1 MVGNRDCTV
10 YVGNLDDKVS
20 ERVLYEILVQ
30 AGRILDL
37 HIPRDKDTNRPK
49 GFAFVEYETEEIA
62 DYAVRLFTGLVTIYN
77 RTLKFG
83 ISGQDKSSQKVV
95 STQIISNTNSFPTR
109 LRSHP
114 PQLNYMETSQR
125 PSRSSIYHP
134 QQEPS
139 PLGMGQPNGYGS
151 NFGANAYDYSRR
163 VLGAT
168 WDSNSQTNSSLK
180 LHESRNPITY
190 PSSY

>member
-1 MVGNRDCTV
+1 M
-10 YVGNLDDKVS
+10 YVGNLDEKVGD
-20 ERVLYEILVQ
+20 RVLYEILIQ

-49 GFAFVEYETEEIA
+49 GFAFVEYETEEVA
-62 DYAVRLFTGLVTIYN
+62 DYAVRLFTGLVTLYN

-95 STQIISNTNSFPTR
+95 STQIISNTNSFPR
-109 LRSHP
+109 VRSHP
-114 PQLNYMETSQR
+114 PHLNYTETSQR
-125 PSRSSIYHP
+125 SSRNSVY

-151 NFGANAYDYSRR
+151 NLGGNTYDYSRR

-168 WDSNSQTNSSLK
+168 WDSNSHSNSSHRS
-180 LHESRNPITY
+180 HELRNPITY